1 MFVRGPRRSGT
12 CVCGDGGAPVSG
24 DSGGSADDQP
34 GDGCSPRSWFCG
46 GLVAELFVVEEVG
59 LKQVLGSI
67 RAAKERRVKV
77 ANLAHSGLT
86 PDSAVGPP
94 FEAHLVVALL
104 PDK

>member
-1 MFVRGPRRSGT
+1 MNAGT
-12 CVCGDGGAPVSG
+12 V
-24 DSGGSADDQP
+24 P
-34 GDGCSPRSWFCG
+34 GLWECSLCFRFGWW
-46 GLVAELFVVEEVG
+46 LIAKLFVVEEVG